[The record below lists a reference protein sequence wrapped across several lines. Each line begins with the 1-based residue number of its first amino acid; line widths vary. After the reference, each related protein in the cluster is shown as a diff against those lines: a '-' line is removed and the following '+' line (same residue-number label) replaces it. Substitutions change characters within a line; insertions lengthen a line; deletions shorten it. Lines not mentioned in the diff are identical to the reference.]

1 MARKVRA
8 TAMQKPRA
16 AKKALD
22 KKSRAGKSKNSRK
35 SSAVK
40 NRSRK
45 KSARVKSAR
54 RRKQPGQNPV
64 LAMIRPPPPGEGKR
78 GEQGHLAYLLRQAQ
92 AATRLTIE
100 RALAELGVTSPQFV
114 VLTMLRA
121 YPGLS
126 GADLARVALLTPQT
140 VGVIIRNLERDGA
153 IKKTPHPIHGRMLQW
168 TLTRRGTGLL
178 DKCRRHVQAVERRLA
193 AGLSA
198 KSQATVRRWLAR
210 IAAEFQQA

>member
-1 MARKVRA
+1 M
-8 TAMQKPRA
+8 
-16 AKKALD
+16 
-22 KKSRAGKSKNSRK
+22 
-35 SSAVK
+35 
-40 NRSRK
+40 
-45 KSARVKSAR
+45 
-54 RRKQPGQNPV
+54 

-100 RALAELGVTSPQFV
+100 RALAELGVTSPQFL

-126 GADLARVALLTPQT
+126 GADLARVAFLTPQT

-153 IKKTPHPIHGRMLQW
+153 IRKTPHPIHGRVLQW

-178 DKCRRHVQAVERRLA
+178 DKCRRHVQAVERRLV

-198 KSQATVRRWLAR
+198 KSQATVRFWLAR
-210 IAAEFQQA
+210 IAADFQQV